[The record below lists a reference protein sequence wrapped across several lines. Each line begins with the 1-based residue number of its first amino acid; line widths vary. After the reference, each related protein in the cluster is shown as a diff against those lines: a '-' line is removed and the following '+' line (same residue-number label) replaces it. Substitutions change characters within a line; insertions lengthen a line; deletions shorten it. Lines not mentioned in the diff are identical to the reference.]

1 MTFQEPSLFLVT
13 ASLPSVLARAYA
25 SRLSTDDDHHMCV
38 EGQRWTRI
46 LHSHSFSTGKTGVPL
61 RSTPPL
67 GNQGTMMGIEKI
79 AVCVSSMPLNPHHLY
94 EVQPPKISVFN
105 KHSRDTVVAP
115 ASSHGE
121 ASGTEGASRFS
132 FAGSGRLLID
142 GISSSLANSIPSE
155 VTF

>member
-79 AVCVSSMPLNPHHLY
+79 AVCVSS
-94 EVQPPKISVFN
+94 I
-105 KHSRDTVVAP
+105 AP
-115 ASSHGE
+115 ESTPSLR
-121 ASGTEGASRFS
+121 GTAPEDLGFQQT
-132 FAGSGRLLID
+132 L
-142 GISSSLANSIPSE
+142 
-155 VTF
+155 T